1 MRRTALWLSLL
12 AILTA
17 QVVPLLRPPVAAAQ
31 APAVG
36 TSELRDTVEL
46 FSADRAALF
55 RRYGVDFSP
64 ARRDRVREF
73 YSGWRTRLGDMDFST
88 LSQEGRIDWVLFD
101 NELRYELAILDR
113 EERQFAEMAPW
124 LPFASTIMGLEEAR
138 RRFERVD
145 PAKAAATLAAMV
157 GSIDSARQR
166 ATDAWGKNGQAS
178 GTPGAGS
185 PPLTRVVGRRS
196 ATLLADLRE
205 TLQRWNRFHAGYDPL
220 FTWWTEEPYAKA
232 DSALEK
238 YAKFLNETVVGIKR
252 GEAEPMIGDPI
263 GAEGL
268 RADLAYEMIPY
279 SVEELIAIAERE
291 FAWCEAEYRR
301 AAREMGFGDD
311 WRAAL
316 EQVKQRYVPPG
327 EQPALIRDLAREA
340 TAFVE
345 ERGLLTVPPLAK
357 EIWRMEMMSPER
369 QRVSPFFLGGEVI
382 LVSYPTEAMTHE
394 EKLMS
399 MRGNN
404 PYFSRA
410 TVQHELIPGHHLQG
424 FMTSRYNSY
433 RRTFSTPFWTEGW
446 ALYWE
451 MLLWDLEFP
460 RTPEERIGML
470 FWRSHRAA
478 RIIFS
483 LRFHL
488 GTMTPEEAV
497 DFLVERVG
505 HERANAEGEVRRSVA
520 GDYSP
525 LYQAAYMLG
534 GLQFRA
540 LHRELVDS
548 GRMTDREFH
557 DAILHGGGMPVEMV
571 RARLTGAP
579 LTRDYVVGWR
589 FEGDPLSR

>member
-1 MRRTALWLSLL
+1 MQSITPRAALVAALTC
-12 AILTA
+12 LTA
-17 QVVPLLRPPVAAAQ
+17 ALTLPTAVAAQ
-31 APAVG
+31 APG
-36 TSELRDTVEL
+36 IEGSELRDTVAL
-46 FSADRAALF
+46 FAADRAALA

-64 ARRDRVREF
+64 ARRERMRDF
-73 YSGWRTRLGDMDFST
+73 YTAWQARLAAADFDA
-88 LSQEGRIDWVLFD
+88 LSAEGRIDWTLFR
-101 NELRYELAILDR
+101 NELGYELALLDR
-113 EERQFAEMAPW
+113 EERQSAEMAPW
-124 LPFASTIMGLEEAR
+124 LPFAPTIMDLEESR
-138 RRFERVD
+138 RRLEPVD
-145 PAKAAATLAAMV
+145 PPQAAATLAAMAV
-157 GSIDSARQR
+157 SIDSARQR
-166 ATDAWGKNGQAS
+166 ATDAWKRTGEAAAARTD
-178 GTPGAGS
+178 TPS
-185 PPLTRVVGRRS
+185 LTRVVGRRT
-196 ATLLADLRE
+196 ATLLGELRE
-205 TLQRWNRFHAGYDPL
+205 TLRRWNRFHTGYDPL
-220 FTWWTEEPYAKA
+220 FTWWTAEPYAKA
-232 DSALEK
+232 DSALDR
-238 YAKFLNETVVGIKR
+238 YAKFLTETVVGIRR
-252 GEAEPMIGDPI
+252 GEPEPMIGDPI

-268 RADLAYEMIPY
+268 QADLAHEMIPY
-279 SVEELIAIAERE
+279 SIEELIAIAERE

-301 AAREMGFGDD
+301 AANEMGFGDD
-311 WRAAL
+311 WKAAL
-316 EQVKQRYVPPG
+316 ERVKQSYVPPG
-327 EQPALIRDLAREA
+327 DQPALIRDLAREA

-345 ERGLLTVPPLAK
+345 ERELLTVPPLAK
-357 EIWRMEMMSPER
+357 EIWRMEMMSPEQ

-382 LVSYPTEAMTHE
+382 QVSYPTDAMTHE

-404 PYFSRA
+404 PNFSRA

-424 FMTSRYNSY
+424 FMTSRYNSH
-433 RRTFSTPFWTEGW
+433 RRAFSTPFWTEGW

-497 DFLVERVG
+497 DFLVDRVG

-540 LHRELVDS
+540 LHRELVGS
-548 GRMTDREFH
+548 GRMTDRGFH
-557 DAILHGGGMPVEMV
+557 DAILHGGTMPVEMV
-571 RARLTGAP
+571 RARLTGTS
-579 LTRDYVVGWR
+579 LERDYTAGWR
-589 FEGDPLSR
+589 FEGDPLRR